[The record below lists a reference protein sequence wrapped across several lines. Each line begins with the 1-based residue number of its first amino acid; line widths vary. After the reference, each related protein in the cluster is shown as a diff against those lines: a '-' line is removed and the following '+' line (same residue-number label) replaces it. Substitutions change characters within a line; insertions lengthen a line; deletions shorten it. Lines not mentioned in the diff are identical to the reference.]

1 MSKLDQEKDSFVKS
15 IEGFKQTLEKIKK
28 FHKLEDAT
36 VFSQD
41 AWKLQEAIGLAQEKV
56 QQFNEREGLFNQPK
70 SEYPDLEEV
79 SNSFKPFFELLDIA
93 S

>member
-1 MSKLDQEKDSFVKS
+1 MSKLDQEKDAFVKS

-56 QQFNEREGLFNQPK
+56 Q
-70 SEYPDLEEV
+70 
-79 SNSFKPFFELLDIA
+79 
-93 S
+93 

>member
-1 MSKLDQEKDSFVKS
+1 MPLEISASLTDGSQQIQSKEVSFMSKLDQEKDTFVKS

-41 AWKLQEAIGLAQEKV
+41 AWKLQESI
-56 QQFNEREGLFNQPK
+56 
-70 SEYPDLEEV
+70 
-79 SNSFKPFFELLDIA
+79 
-93 S
+93 

>member
-1 MSKLDQEKDSFVKS
+1 MSKLDQEKDTFVKS

-41 AWKLQEAIGLAQEKV
+41 AWKLQEAIA
-56 QQFNEREGLFNQPK
+56 N
-70 SEYPDLEEV
+70 
-79 SNSFKPFFELLDIA
+79 A
-93 S
+93 